1 MFHFKLGRSTSDK
14 NRSVLHKG
22 ISASVFVLLP
32 FSVRLGNKPLDKT
45 ACSLFLKQNATAQ
58 HAYCMLM

>member
-1 MFHFKLGRSTSDK
+1 MFHFKLCRSTSNK
-14 NRSVLHKG
+14 NKSVLHKV
-22 ISASVFVLLP
+22 ILASVFVLLP

-45 ACSLFLKQNATAQ
+45 ACSLFLKQKTTAQ